1 MGTGS
6 RVKSFPR
13 AFPSSNDV
21 PILLLN
27 QPNMF
32 PLFQIITSLGCQGGL
47 DVNVVRV
54 NKVQTRLTLNVRLYN
69 TLNDYGV
76 RTITGPQFSN
86 TDLLVSRTRMK
97 PLNEVQT
104 DHTNHSVISK
114 KQTNK
119 KSFSTQAIK
128 NKDSN
133 KNLSL

>member
-32 PLFQIITSLGCQGGL
+32 PLFQIITRLGCQGGP

-54 NKVQTRLTLNVRLYN
+54 NKLQTRLTLNMRLYN
-69 TLNDYGV
+69 TLND
-76 RTITGPQFSN
+76 
-86 TDLLVSRTRMK
+86 
-97 PLNEVQT
+97 
-104 DHTNHSVISK
+104 
-114 KQTNK
+114 
-119 KSFSTQAIK
+119 
-128 NKDSN
+128 
-133 KNLSL
+133 